1 VKKLPRVE
9 STKIPFLVLIV
20 VAFFAALI
28 LFTPV
33 FPSAFAHGGH
43 QPPAADFEGKKASLF
58 VKLDPPV
65 VTDISQP
72 IFISARFFDENSNQN
87 FEEVTYRIFFQKD
100 GTEIPIVTEGGQ
112 FGGQGFFYDPEGDLQ
127 IRVVPRDTE
136 TVVARGEAEP
146 QFGGIWNR
154 GGPIVVEGPIF
165 IEPGLY
171 NLFIEVHTVGT
182 TRTQVDPALRYDVW
196 VTPGREE
203 AINISEGGQTQ
214 QVKIRNYYGAI
225 DSSNYDPGTKTIQF
239 SMPFDWTSDMIGRIG
254 MLHTEVFIPKALS
267 DFNKQSLNATVNG
280 ISVPVAVDTYTPEA
294 TIVHYTI
301 SKTNLENIAS
311 KVTSE
316 NRTPD
321 KAVFALGPPD
331 PDSEVKVAQVSAESE
346 NYRVGLTWPE
356 QMLPQQPVTFG
367 IRITDKSDT
376 PVSAAAYE
384 FALVDKDGNEITRS
398 GGVTTPEGLSSQ
410 DVTFASPGSFNVRV
424 EKIKDTNESV
434 QSGLT
439 VVPEFPIG
447 IASIVATIAIAAIII
462 ATKKMSFLQMGKMY

>member
-1 VKKLPRVE
+1 MPRVE
-9 STKIPFLVLIV
+9 STKIPCLVLIV
-20 VAFFAALI
+20 VVFFATTI
-28 LFTPV
+28 LFAPI
-33 FPSAFAHGGH
+33 FPKAFAHGGH

-58 VKLDPPV
+58 VKLDPAV

-72 IFISARFFDENSNQN
+72 IFISARFFDENTNQN
-87 FEEVTYRIFFQKD
+87 FEEVTYRIFFQRN

-127 IRVVPRDTE
+127 IQVVPKDTE

-165 IEPGLY
+165 TEPGLY

-182 TRTQVDPALRYDVW
+182 TRTQIDPALNYDVW

-203 AINISEGGQTQ
+203 AINISEDGQTQ

-225 DSSNYDPGTKTIQF
+225 DSSDYDPETKTIQF
-239 SMPFDWTSDMIGRIG
+239 SMPFDWTSDMIDRIG

-280 ISVPVAVDTYTPEA
+280 VTVPVAVDTYTPEA

-321 KAVFALGPPD
+321 KAAFALSPPD
-331 PDSEVKVAQVSAESE
+331 PDSEVQMAQVSAESE
-346 NYRVGLTWPE
+346 NYKVGLTWPE
-356 QMLPQQPVTFG
+356 QILPQQPVTFG

-384 FALVDKDGNEITRS
+384 LILVDKDGNEITRS
-398 GGVTTPEGLSSQ
+398 GGVTTPEGISSQ
-410 DVTFASPGSFNVRV
+410 DVTFTSPGSFNVRI
-424 EKIKDTNESV
+424 EKIKDTNEMV

-439 VVPEFPIG
+439 VVPEFPVG
-447 IASIVATIAIAAIII
+447 IAFIVATIAIATIII
-462 ATKKMSFLQMGKMY
+462 AGKRMSLLQMGKMY

>member
-1 VKKLPRVE
+1 MKKLPRVE

-100 GTEIPIVTEGGQ
+100 STEIPIVTEGGQ

-301 SKTNLENIAS
+301 SKTKLENIAS

-376 PVSAAAYE
+376 PVYAAAYE